1 VRPPLPGVALPG
13 IFVVRTVEDSRQIR
27 EWIEARYPAR
37 AVVVGGGPVGLE
49 MAENL
54 ALRGLDVTIVEML
67 PQVMAA
73 LDPEMAEPVHR
84 HLESHRVDLRL
95 NDGVA
100 GFEPAPGGGLAVRTR
115 SGASLPA
122 DLVVLGV
129 GVKPETGLAEAAGLE
144 IGAAGGIRVD
154 ESMRTSDPRIW
165 AVGDAVEV
173 RDAVTGEWILAPL
186 AGLAHRQ
193 ARVAADSICGRDS
206 KFRGAQATIVCG
218 AFGITMAATGA
229 NEKHLMHAGYQDYER
244 IYLHPR
250 QHVGYYPGAK
260 PMHLKLI
267 FDRRDG
273 RVLGAQAVGEE
284 GAERRIDVLSMA
296 IQRGSTV
303 YDLEEAELCYAP
315 QYGAAK
321 DAVNLAGMVAANV
334 LGGDVDLAPWRTLSE
349 TRALLVDVRDPDEF
363 AAGHIEGAINLPVN
377 ELRTRLSE
385 LPRDREVWVYCRV
398 GQRSY
403 YAARILTQSG
413 FRARTLSGGYQTYWG
428 WSE

>member
-1 VRPPLPGVALPG
+1 
-13 IFVVRTVEDSRQIR
+13 
-27 EWIEARYPAR
+27 
-37 AVVVGGGPVGLE
+37 
-49 MAENL
+49 
-54 ALRGLDVTIVEML
+54 
-67 PQVMAA
+67 
-73 LDPEMAEPVHR
+73 
-84 HLESHRVDLRL
+84 
-95 NDGVA
+95 
-100 GFEPAPGGGLAVRTR
+100 
-115 SGASLPA
+115 
-122 DLVVLGV
+122 
-129 GVKPETGLAEAAGLE
+129 
-144 IGAAGGIRVD
+144 
-154 ESMRTSDPRIW
+154 
-165 AVGDAVEV
+165 
-173 RDAVTGEWILAPL
+173 
-186 AGLAHRQ
+186 
-193 ARVAADSICGRDS
+193 
-206 KFRGAQATIVCG
+206 
-218 AFGITMAATGA
+218 
-229 NEKHLMHAGYQDYER
+229 
-244 IYLHPR
+244 
-250 QHVGYYPGAK
+250 
-260 PMHLKLI
+260 MHLKLI

-385 LPRDREVWVYCRV
+385 LPRDREIWVYCRV